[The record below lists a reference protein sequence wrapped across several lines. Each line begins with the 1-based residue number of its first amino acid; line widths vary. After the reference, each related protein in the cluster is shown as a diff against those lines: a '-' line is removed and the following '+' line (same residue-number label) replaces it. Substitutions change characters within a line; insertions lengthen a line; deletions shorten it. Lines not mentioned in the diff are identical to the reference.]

1 MFFSNFLH
9 FCNYIQSSN
18 CDLKFCQNTMYRKS
32 KKSIFL
38 KKFHENLREIC
49 EISGSQINY
58 CYSSTTSLHPHP
70 GVSCLQPRMLQVQDP
85 CQRVHRAP
93 RSASEYPRLFTR
105 LRLHLP
111 TGSLHRRPLQ
121 GRLNPPRPHME
132 ANPHPLRTLAYL
144 YLQIM
149 AFRLP
154 GKAFFILQGL
164 HL

>member
-1 MFFSNFLH
+1 
-9 FCNYIQSSN
+9 
-18 CDLKFCQNTMYRKS
+18 MYRKS
-32 KKSIFL
+32 KKSIFQR
-38 KKFHENLREIC
+38 KFHENLREIC

-58 CYSSTTSLHPHP
+58 CYSSTTSLHPHH

-93 RSASEYPRLFTR
+93 RSASGYPRLFTR
-105 LRLHLP
+105 PHPHLT
-111 TGSLHRRPLQ
+111 TGSLRHRPLQ

-132 ANPHPLRTLAYL
+132 ANQHPLRTLAYP